1 MHQKQYAGKTVLI
14 TGSGSGI
21 GKATALA
28 FCQAGAAVML
38 NGRNT
43 EKLEKTCSEFQEMG
57 FQVAYCAADV
67 QDYAECSRLVQ
78 ETLRQFGRL
87 DALVANAS
95 SSMRAEFS
103 QMEPEIFQQ
112 VLSSN
117 ILSPAFTAHAAIP
130 ALQET
135 GGSIVFI
142 SSLSGLIGL
151 PTGSAYSAGKMAL
164 TGLAQSL
171 RIELREAGV
180 HVGIVYV
187 GFTKNDPDKRVFD
200 AGGNLVPVAQRNSG
214 MQQTQEQV
222 ARSIISMITRRK
234 KRIILSPLGK
244 ILHTLNVLSPSL
256 AERGVQWSYKKME
269 KMYKG

>member
-67 QDYAECSRLVQ
+67 QDYSECRRLVQ
-78 ETLRQFGRL
+78 ETLLQFGRL

-103 QMEPEIFQQ
+103 KMEPEVFQQ

-130 ALQET
+130 ALQES

-187 GFTKNDPDKRVFD
+187 GFTQNDPDKRVFD
-200 AGGNLVPVAQRNSG
+200 AGGNLVPVAQRNGG

-222 ARSIISMITRRK
+222 ARSIVSMITRRK
-234 KRIILSPLGK
+234 KSSILSPLGK